1 MNKIDISNS
10 VDSYIVD
17 SEDISFWEYLKQNY
31 TAKEL
36 QTATELNI
44 QKKNYYNLNAIQQY
58 NQITS
63 LCLQNNKIVD
73 IDALKYMRQLTD
85 LNLSSNKINNI
96 WSLLY
101 LRKLQDVNLY
111 QNEVNDLMA
120 FYKHK
125 KLVELNLSYNQVIC
139 LLPLEYCT
147 SLEHLSLAQNQILD
161 FKLLCDIQSLKTV
174 DIDGNKLTCDDDD
187 YNRYSNS
194 GLRQAI
200 DDSDFESDGDRKDW
214 KFFFGHQNYANV
226 ADNNF
231 NKKLHTATKICIQ
244 ELQNYYK
251 MQHLRRSYKKY
262 FIGTKQNVTVQINV
276 ALKLLNQTVN
286 YFVSVFSETGGN
298 E

>member
-10 VDSYIVD
+10 VDSYIVN
-17 SEDISFWEYLKQNY
+17 SEDISFYEYLKRNY

-44 QKKNYYNLNAIQQY
+44 QKKNFYNLNAIQQY

-147 SLEHLSLAQNQILD
+147 SLEHLSLALKPRTKYQILSCCVIY
-161 FKLLCDIQSLKTV
+161 KAQKQLIQTEISQHVMMMIITDIATAVQDKPLTTAISKAMATGKIGNSFSDIKITRMWQTIILTRNFTQQLKFAFRNCKTT
-174 DIDGNKLTCDDDD
+174 IKCN
-187 YNRYSNS
+187 
-194 GLRQAI
+194 I
-200 DDSDFESDGDRKDW
+200 
-214 KFFFGHQNYANV
+214 
-226 ADNNF
+226 
-231 NKKLHTATKICIQ
+231 
-244 ELQNYYK
+244 
-251 MQHLRRSYKKY
+251 
-262 FIGTKQNVTVQINV
+262 
-276 ALKLLNQTVN
+276 
-286 YFVSVFSETGGN
+286 
-298 E
+298 